1 MKKVFLSLMLMFS
14 VSFAFATE
22 KAEVNENTN
31 FYLKEP
37 SLETISSKAKL
48 VDQSCYALSC
58 RVICFPNDQ
67 DCDGDI
73 EATFDILEYFFC
85 EDGEGCFDEC

>member
-1 MKKVFLSLMLMFS
+1 MFS

-22 KAEVNENTN
+22 KVEDSGNNN
-31 FYLKEP
+31 INLKKP
-37 SLETISSKAKL
+37 SLETKSSKAKL
-48 VDQSCYALSC
+48 VDQSFYALSC
-58 RVICFPNDQ
+58 DVICFPNDQ